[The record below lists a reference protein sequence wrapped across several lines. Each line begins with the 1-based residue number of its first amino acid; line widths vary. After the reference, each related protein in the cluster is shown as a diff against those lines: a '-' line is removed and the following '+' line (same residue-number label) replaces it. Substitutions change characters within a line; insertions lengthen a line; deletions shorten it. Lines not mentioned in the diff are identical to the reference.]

1 MQAYDAALEQGSYG
15 LILICSAAVSFLR
28 LLKHM
33 MAWASVFGMGVTLG
47 VLVAGCLAM
56 QSDLPCAEQAD
67 IGSTWGKLGQRF
79 TKARLTGEWTMA
91 HVTKI
96 ADLATF
102 LMGEGAY
109 LVTAP
114 MLFSQLFRWSSFARF
129 FWRPGRR
136 SGRAY

>member
-1 MQAYDAALEQGSYG
+1 MQAFDAACEQGSYG
-15 LILICSAAVSFLR
+15 LMLICSAAVSFLR

-33 MAWASVFGMGVTLG
+33 MAWASVFGMGATLG
-47 VLVAGCLAM
+47 ILLAGCLAM
-56 QSDLPCAEQAD
+56 QSDLPCSEQTD
-67 IGSTWGKLGQRF
+67 LGSVWERLGQRF
-79 TKARLTGEWTMA
+79 TKAWLTGERTMA

-96 ADLATF
+96 ADLAAL